1 MYENS
6 GTRVFASRLAG
17 INLTQDMVS
26 YYTMNGS
33 GEIDRLILN
42 DVTGDN
48 YSYGLLTRMDV
59 LPSGGLTNYYTYV
72 YDVGGTT
79 YTLPNIT
86 TGFPVSTGGVM
97 IKGDLTNPDK
107 IYNLTK
113 VTATSISGNQLIASN
128 RSYTMADNVV
138 VYEYRNGSYYLSSA
152 QRVQEKGLSLTG
164 WYDKAESN
172 GGRIRIVVAK

>member
-1 MYENS
+1 M
-6 GTRVFASRLAG
+6 
-17 INLTQDMVS
+17 
-26 YYTMNGS
+26 
-33 GEIDRLILN
+33 
-42 DVTGDN
+42 
-48 YSYGLLTRMDV
+48 
-59 LPSGGLTNYYTYV
+59 